1 MSKYHCTRQLKLQSQ
16 MARVVGCLGNDPV
29 GRTKLTPF
37 GALTF
42 LARGLPGASLDN
54 LLVASPNG
62 NFLGYLTDFL
72 KKSWAKSTLLVKIY
86 LKMTF
91 LGLLSKNQ

>member
-1 MSKYHCTRQLKLQSQ
+1 M
-16 MARVVGCLGNDPV
+16 
-29 GRTKLTPF
+29 LTPI

-54 LLVASPNG
+54 LLVASQNG

>member
-1 MSKYHCTRQLKLQSQ
+1 MGRQKSSTWNLETL
-16 MARVVGCLGNDPV
+16 RVVPRNGYN
-29 GRTKLTPF
+29 RTMLSPS

-42 LARGLPGASLDN
+42 LARDLPGASLDN
-54 LLVASPNG
+54 LLVASQNG